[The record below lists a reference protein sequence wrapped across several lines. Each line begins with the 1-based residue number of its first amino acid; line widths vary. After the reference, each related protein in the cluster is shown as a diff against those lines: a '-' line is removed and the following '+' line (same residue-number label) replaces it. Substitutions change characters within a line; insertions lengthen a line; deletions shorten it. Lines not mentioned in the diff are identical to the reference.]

1 MTYQVTDSGSIL
13 RLEDNA
19 FIPMDTNNSDYTMY
33 LQWLKDKIIG
43 EHSLAVIAEAI
54 SNYEAIDTVSIE
66 GDIEP
71 ATATID
77 TTEVK

>member
-19 FIPMDTNNSDYTMY
+19 FIPMDMNNSDYTMY
-33 LQWLKDKIIG
+33 LQWLKDKIIE

-66 GDIEP
+66 SAAGP
-71 ATATID
+71 AEATID
-77 TTEVK
+77 TTEAQ

>member
-33 LQWLKDKIIG
+33 LQWLKDKIVK
-43 EHSLAVIAEAI
+43 EHSPAVIAKAI
-54 SNYEAIDTVSIE
+54 SNYEAIDTVAIE
-66 GDIEP
+66 GDTGP
-71 ATATID
+71 AEATID
-77 TTEVK
+77 TTEAQ